1 MDDISNDGDII
12 DKKITLILAIVVIA
26 VVAVAAFAAINN
38 GNNGNEPKYNDIAV
52 DESLTVPEDSL
63 IRVFGNV
70 NGDDKVDDKDV
81 QLLKD
86 ILSGKTTQTYFADV
100 NQDGVLNKDD
110 INALE
115 ALIDGKDTVLYYLNY
130 NLDKCKV
137 HVPVGKINV
146 VYYQVLDA
154 VVAIGAFDKVTAVD
168 DASYNYGD
176 SMYPGI
182 TGKTKMKTI
191 KEINAEDLMSTGAKV
206 TVTGSSSYYMDGI
219 EKNMMDGY
227 DVVRLCNS
235 AGAMGIVW
243 HIATL
248 GYILGCDDGASK
260 YIEFFNGT
268 IDNISSK
275 LSNVT
280 DKPTSLAA
288 YVSNSVVELLC
299 PKSGVFEATEIAGTK
314 NLEADHTSNM
324 YDDQPDAQL
333 IYQKN
338 PDWFIVTCGKTGLN
352 TDQAGLIS
360 KYQNWMDLWKID
372 NTLDAVA
379 NGKTIAI
386 CYNLLNGMMLPIGT
400 QIVASIIYPD
410 LFDIEEAMEMIQDYY
425 DNFTLMDVDAS
436 TGGWLY
442 IPSA

>member
-1 MDDISNDGDII
+1 MI
-12 DKKITLILAIVVIA
+12 DKKVTLILAVIVIA
-26 VVAVAAFAAINN
+26 IVAVAAYMLMNN
-38 GNNGNEPKYNDIAV
+38 GGNDDEPKYDDIAV
-52 DESLTVPEDSL
+52 DKSLAVPDDSL
-63 IRVFGNV
+63 IRAFGNV
-70 NGDDKVDDKDV
+70 NGDDAIDSEDV
-81 QLLKD
+81 QHLKD
-86 ILSGKTTQTYFADV
+86 ILSGEKTQTYFADV

-110 INALE
+110 IDALG
-115 ALIDGKDTVLYYLNY
+115 ALIDGKETVLYYLNY
-130 NLDKCKV
+130 NLDTCKV

-154 VVAIGAFDKVTAVD
+154 VVALGAFDKVIAVD

-176 SMYPGI
+176 NMYPGI
-182 TGKTKMKTI
+182 TSKTKMKTT
-191 KEINAEDLMSTGAKV
+191 KEINAEDLMATGAKV

-248 GYILGCDDGASK
+248 GYILGCDEGAAK

-268 IDNISSK
+268 IDSINSK
-275 LSNVT
+275 LSKVT

-324 YDDQPDAQL
+324 YDDQPDAQF

-372 NTLDAVA
+372 STLDAVA

-410 LFDIEEAMEMIQDYY
+410 LFDTEEAMKMIQDYY
-425 DNFTLMDVDAS
+425 DNFTLMKVDAS